1 MKTNKFLFVFIII
14 VILCILFYCFQSKII
29 ETLESTEESNDNT
42 EESNDN
48 TEENIDDP
56 ELTKKQSGLQEI
68 INNFTGTLSKQ
79 IKDMINTQT
88 SEGNKKVD
96 SAIEKE
102 NELVQQIESE
112 EDTTD
117 EEFTKKIKNLINI
130 IDMDVKKYNAS
141 IDSDINHGIS
151 IEIGDQDKIQSI
163 FNKYLNQ

>member
-29 ETLESTEESNDNT
+29 ETLEST

-117 EEFTKKIKNLINI
+117 EEFTKKINNLINI
-130 IDMDVKKYNAS
+130 LNMDVKKYNAS

>member
-1 MKTNKFLFVFIII
+1 MNNNNFLFVFIII

-29 ETLESTEESNDNT
+29 ETLESPEENID
-42 EESNDN
+42 DP
-48 TEENIDDP
+48 EENIDDP
-56 ELTKKQSGLQEI
+56 ELTKKQSRLQEI
-68 INNFTGTLSKQ
+68 INNFTGTLAKQ

-117 EEFTKKIKNLINI
+117 EEFTKKINNLINI
-130 IDMDVKKYNAS
+130 LNMDVKKYNAS
-141 IDSDINHGIS
+141 IDSDINYGIS
-151 IEIGDQDKIQSI
+151 VEIGDQDKIQSI